1 MFLAD
6 EASRYAAIY
15 AILSMTAESIFPRI
29 ARDYAI
35 ASTAS
40 VLAGL
45 NSRPETA
52 FPIALI
58 INATLVASS

>member
-1 MFLAD
+1 MFLAY
-6 EASRYAAIY
+6 AGSRFAAMKE
-15 AILSMTAESIFPRI
+15 ILLMTSLPIFPKI

-45 NSRPETA
+45 NSRPATA
-52 FPIALI
+52 FPIAPI